1 MQTTT
6 VDVPTSD
13 GVADAYLVRPDGDEP
28 FPAVLV
34 FMDAF
39 GLRPRLAEMAERI
52 ASRGYLVLVPNL
64 FYRAGRAPLI
74 DLSALADPE
83 QRGAIFGQLMPF
95 IRALTPEVIRRD
107 AGAYLDF
114 LAARDDV
121 APGRVAITG
130 YCMGGMNAL
139 RAIEAYPDRIAAL
152 ASFHAGRVVTDA
164 PDSPHLGVG
173 SVTGELY
180 FAHADRDQSMTAEQI
195 ATLEKAL
202 AAAGVTYR
210 SEVYPGAHHGFT
222 MADTAMYDEQATER
236 HWAAL
241 FDLLDRTF
249 RR

>member
-1 MQTTT
+1 METTA

-13 GVADAYLVRPDGDEP
+13 GVADAYLVRPDADGP

-64 FYRAGRAPLI
+64 FHRAGRAPLF
-74 DLSALADPE
+74 DLSGLRDPE
-83 QRGAIFGQLMPF
+83 QRGALFGRLMPL
-95 IRALTPEVIRRD
+95 IHALTPEVVTRD
-107 AGAYLDF
+107 TGAYLDF
-114 LAARDDV
+114 LAGRDDV
-121 APGRVAITG
+121 APGPVAIAG
-130 YCMGGMNAL
+130 YCMGGTNAL
-139 RAIEAYPDRIAAL
+139 RAIEAYPGRISAL

-180 FAHADRDQSMTAEQI
+180 FAHADQDQSMTAEQI
-195 ATLEKAL
+195 ATLEKTL
-202 AAAGVTYR
+202 DAAAVPYR

-222 MADTAMYDEQATER
+222 MADTAAYDEQATKR
-236 HWAAL
+236 HWTAL